1 MIVVEEMK
9 IHEKKELKWTRIKIF
24 VSCIVDLHNSIYFM
38 YFFCFVAENSATD
51 LGGKEVY
58 IIICTK

>member
-9 IHEKKELKWTRIKIF
+9 IHEKKELKWARIKIF

-38 YFFCFVAENSATD
+38 YFSCFVTEKKNSVTD
-51 LGGKEVY
+51 LGGEEV
-58 IIICTK
+58 